1 MSADPTI
8 ILWCIVDAN
17 ILHIYMYL
25 EFNVTPSAGPT
36 WPLDL
41 QHSLSISILD
51 GEPWVDEGA
60 VLLNEANGGTR
71 W

>member
-1 MSADPTI
+1 MSVDLTT
-8 ILWCIVDAN
+8 WCIVDAN
-17 ILHIYMYL
+17 VLHIYL